1 MSSARVESF
10 SDAVFAI
17 AITLLVLDIRQP
29 AETGPLWHAVLRQ
42 WPSFLA
48 YALSFL
54 LIGVVWVNH
63 HLVFHLIARVDMGL
77 LWYNLLL
84 LLVVAFMPYPT
95 VLLADSL
102 VSKHGETT
110 AAVCYGATLVVVG
123 MLFNLTWLHASHN
136 HRLLHPEAAPGVV
149 RAMGLRLVAGS
160 ALCAVITL
168 VALIQVDLSLAG
180 YLLVLA
186 YYGISD
192 VRRGDKDDKGNKGEK
207 NE

>member
-1 MSSARVESF
+1 MADVLQMSSARVESF

-29 AETGPLWHAVLRQ
+29 VETGPLWHAVLRQ

-63 HLVFHLIARVDMGL
+63 HLVFHLIARVDMAV

-95 VLLADSL
+95 ALLADTLISN
-102 VSKHGETT
+102 HGETT
-110 AAVCYGATLVVVG
+110 AAVIYGAALIVVG
-123 MLFNLTWLHASHN
+123 AFFNLTWLHASRN
-136 HRLLHPEAAPGVV
+136 HRLLHPDTPPEVV
-149 RAMGLRLVAGS
+149 RAMGRRFVGGA

-168 VALIQVDLSLAG
+168 IALLQVDLSIAG
-180 YLLVLA
+180 YGLVLA
-186 YYGISD
+186 YYGVTG
-192 VRRGDKDDKGNKGEK
+192 VRHSH
-207 NE
+207 